1 MNQASKH
8 AKDNG
13 HIKCKVTTAISA
25 KMKEVTNNLYSKETQ
40 EEETK
45 KESPQ
50 KISKI
55 DPEPDKKVKKIKEN
69 FQKNAF

>member
-1 MNQASKH
+1 
-8 AKDNG
+8 
-13 HIKCKVTTAISA
+13 
-25 KMKEVTNNLYSKETQ
+25 MKEVTNNLYSKETQ

-55 DPEPDKKVKKIKEN
+55 DPEPDKKVKEIKEN